1 LDKICNNDVF
11 KQHQDVRIM
20 FQGVQLEND
29 ETTLSDIS
37 IDGENNTISALPR
50 LRGGAPKGVK
60 KHAKGEKTHMLRARL
75 HYTVTSQPLLNSS
88 VSEVCSNISQ
98 PDFIA
103 TAIANMSV
111 AQINSLDAIAND
123 CTRSNMLTKAI
134 IPEFAPLYKQIQQ
147 QVTLA
152 QNSMKAIEEAVE
164 LAMVDSYWVGSVGMN
179 TDDFY
184 AAIADR
190 KKTLNDEAQRLEIE
204 AEVARR
210 VRATINVGDID
221 MAHG

>member
-1 LDKICNNDVF
+1 
-11 KQHQDVRIM
+11 M
-20 FQGVQLEND
+20 FRGVQLEND

-88 VSEVCSNISQ
+88 VSDVCSNISQ

-103 TAIANMSV
+103 TTIANMSV

-123 CTRSNMLTKAI
+123 CNRANMLTKAI

-147 QVTLA
+147 QVVLA
-152 QNSMKAIEEAVE
+152 QNSLKAIEEAVE
-164 LAMVDSYWVGSVGMN
+164 LAMVESYWSGVGMN

-184 AAIADR
+184 ELIADR
-190 KKTLNDEAQRLEIE
+190 KKTLSDEARQIDME
-204 AEVARR
+204 AEVVRR
-210 VRATINVGDID
+210 VRAAAAHDDVD
-221 MAHG
+221 MAARG